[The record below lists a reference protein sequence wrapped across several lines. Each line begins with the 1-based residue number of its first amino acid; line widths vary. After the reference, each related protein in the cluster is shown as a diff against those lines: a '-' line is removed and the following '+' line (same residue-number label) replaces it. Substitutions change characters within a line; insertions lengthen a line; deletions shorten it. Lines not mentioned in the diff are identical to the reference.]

1 MLHFIIFSIILII
14 KKINS
19 QQDQCS
25 DILDCFNCT
34 LSENCFWK
42 NKTCIY
48 SSKPKNI
55 SLFKSNNK
63 TTLFYNMKYLRNIC
77 YETKPPYIINDKNI
91 IFEENE
97 KYCGNRKI
105 ILTNEVLL
113 KGFKV
118 QLNNV
123 DEKYGISNILCE
135 YIFTSGGWRHDVDI
149 FINRSLSQDF
159 LLFFLESG
167 TKGLEVNYS
176 KTITLSNTH
185 IEPVSFLYYSN
196 RTFDTPPFIIN
207 FKEYRYDDGDSLV
220 LTILFLLLILG
231 FIGGIVGSIIYV
243 RKNSIFFDKNMKKY
257 IKININQVKKENDE
271 NDNEIKLSVIN
282 EELPVKKNNNS
293 KDNVK

>member
-1 MLHFIIFSIILII
+1 MFQFIIFTIILII

-25 DILDCFNCT
+25 NIQDCFNCT
-34 LSENCFWK
+34 LSENCIWK

-63 TTLFYNMKYLRNIC
+63 EKLFYNMKYLRNIC
-77 YETKPPYIINDKNI
+77 YETKAPYMINDNNI

-97 KYCGNRKI
+97 KYCGKRKL

-113 KGFKV
+113 KGFKS

-123 DEKYGISNILCE
+123 DEKYGIPNILCE
-135 YIFTSGGWRHDVDI
+135 YLFISGGWKHEVDVYV
-149 FINRSLSQDF
+149 NRSLSKDF
-159 LLFFLESG
+159 LLFYLESG

-176 KTITLSNTH
+176 KTIVLYDTAFN
-185 IEPVSFLYYSN
+185 PVSFLYYSN
-196 RTFDTPPFIIN
+196 RTFDTPPFIIS
-207 FKEYRYDDGDSLV
+207 FKEYKYYGGSEV
-220 LTILFLLLILG
+220 LTYLFLLLILS
-231 FIGGIVGSIIYV
+231 FIGGIIGGIIYV

-257 IKININQVKKENDE
+257 IKINVNQFKKEND
-271 NDNEIKLSVIN
+271 DNEVKLSVIN
-282 EELPVKKNNNS
+282 EQLSDQNNNNF
-293 KDNVK
+293 KGK

>member
-1 MLHFIIFSIILII
+1 MFHFIIFTIILII

-25 DILDCFNCT
+25 NIQDCFNCT
-34 LSENCFWK
+34 LSENCIWK

-63 TTLFYNMKYLRNIC
+63 EKLFYNMKYLRNIC
-77 YETKPPYIINDKNI
+77 YETKAPYMINDNNI

-97 KYCGNRKI
+97 KYCGKRKL

-113 KGFKV
+113 KGFKS

-123 DEKYGISNILCE
+123 DEKYGIPNILCE
-135 YIFTSGGWRHDVDI
+135 YLFISGGWKHEVDVYV
-149 FINRSLSQDF
+149 NRSLSKDF
-159 LLFFLESG
+159 LLFYLESG

-176 KTITLSNTH
+176 KTIVLYDTAFN
-185 IEPVSFLYYSN
+185 PVSFLYYSN
-196 RTFDTPPFIIN
+196 RTFDTPPFIIS
-207 FKEYRYDDGDSLV
+207 FKEYKYYGGSEV
-220 LTILFLLLILG
+220 LTYLFLLLILS
-231 FIGGIVGSIIYV
+231 FIGGIIGGIIYV

-257 IKININQVKKENDE
+257 IKINVNQFKREND
-271 NDNEIKLSVIN
+271 DNEVKLSVIN
-282 EELPVKKNNNS
+282 EQLSDQNNNNF
-293 KDNVK
+293 KGK

>member
-1 MLHFIIFSIILII
+1 MFHFIIFTIILII

-25 DILDCFNCT
+25 NIQDCFNCT
-34 LSENCFWK
+34 LSENCIWK

-63 TTLFYNMKYLRNIC
+63 EKLFYNMKYLRNIC
-77 YETKPPYIINDKNI
+77 YETKAPYMINDNNI

-97 KYCGNRKI
+97 KYCGKRKL

-113 KGFKV
+113 KGFKS

-123 DEKYGISNILCE
+123 DEKYGIPNILCE
-135 YIFTSGGWRHDVDI
+135 YLFISGGWKHEVDVYV
-149 FINRSLSQDF
+149 NRSLSKDF
-159 LLFFLESG
+159 LLFYLESG

-176 KTITLSNTH
+176 KTIVLYDTAFN
-185 IEPVSFLYYSN
+185 PVSFLYYSN
-196 RTFDTPPFIIN
+196 RTFDTPPFIIS
-207 FKEYRYDDGDSLV
+207 FKEYKYYGGSEV
-220 LTILFLLLILG
+220 LTYLFLLLILS
-231 FIGGIVGSIIYV
+231 FIGGIIGGIIYV

-257 IKININQVKKENDE
+257 IKINVNQFKKEND
-271 NDNEIKLSVIN
+271 DNEVKLSVIN
-282 EELPVKKNNNS
+282 EQLSDQNNNNF
-293 KDNVK
+293 KGK